1 MRVLFDTN
9 IVIDVYLLREPFLEN
24 AQLLFDAVDGGV
36 LTGLLGATSVT
47 TVFYLVRK
55 KVGSAVAQE
64 KIGELLT
71 RFAVAPVGRAVIEDA
86 LALGFSDFEDAVL
99 HEAAR
104 HARADAL
111 VTRNVGDFQRGS
123 LSIYTPDE
131 LLRLLDLL

>member
-9 IVIDVYLLREPFLEN
+9 ILIDLYLLRKPYLEN
-24 AQLLFDAVDGGV
+24 AQLLFDAVDEGLV
-36 LTGLLGATSVT
+36 TGLLGATTVT

-55 KVGSAVAQE
+55 EIGSAAAQE

-71 RFAVAPVGRAVIEDA
+71 RFGVAPVGRAVIEDA
-86 LALGFSDFEDAVL
+86 LALGFADFEDAVL

-104 HARADAL
+104 HARAAAV
-111 VTRNVGDFQRGS
+111 VTRNAKDFQPS
-123 LSIYTPDE
+123 ALPIHTPAE